1 MAIIVSELIGGTDY
15 FRTVVKAKGQY
26 YCVDTCYIDYKGKYE
41 TVAVP
46 CDATGDVIHWDDE
59 PFARV
64 LHKTD
69 GKARDAQQYKIVK
82 DGHYKVV
89 NELEEYIKC
98 FFYTQIEEKEREI
111 EYLKDEIAQLTKQV
125 ELFTKNKEA

>member
-1 MAIIVSELIGGTDY
+1 MAIIVSELKGGTDY
-15 FRTVVKAKGQY
+15 FTTLVKTHDLY

-46 CDATGDVIHWDDE
+46 CDTTGEVIRWDE
-59 PFARV
+59 EAVARV
-64 LHKTD
+64 LYETG
-69 GKARDAQQYKIVK
+69 GKAKDAQQYKLIK

-89 NELEEYIKC
+89 NELEEHIKC

-111 EYLKDEIAQLTKQV
+111 EYLKYEIAQLNKQV
-125 ELFTKNKEA
+125 ELFTENKEA

>member
-1 MAIIVSELIGGTDY
+1 MAIIVSELLGGTDY
-15 FRTVVKAKGQY
+15 FRTVVKAKGLY

-46 CDATGDVIHWDDE
+46 CDSTGEVIRWDE
-59 PFARV
+59 EAVARV
-64 LHKTD
+64 LYETG
-69 GKARDAQQYKIVK
+69 GKAKDAQQYKIIK
-82 DGHYKVV
+82 DGHYKVI
-89 NELEEYIKC
+89 NELKEHIKC

-125 ELFTKNKEA
+125 ELFTENKEA